1 MKISYIKSIHDNT
14 SFKFFKNI
22 GMNGIELQDLENVDK
37 VLENLIEN
45 DYKTFFV
52 TNEVAGY
59 SQDLFKKYYQEGMVV
74 IYEGIPQE
82 VDVEMINELSCIII
96 DKENN

>member
-37 VLENLIEN
+37 VLQNLIEN
-45 DYKTFFV
+45 DYKTFFI
-52 TNEVAGY
+52 TNEVAGH
-59 SQDLFKKYYQEGMVV
+59 SQDLFKKYYNSK
-74 IYEGIPQE
+74 
-82 VDVEMINELSCIII
+82 DINIII
-96 DKENN
+96 AKRKN

>member
-1 MKISYIKSIHDNT
+1 M
-14 SFKFFKNI
+14 
-22 GMNGIELQDLENVDK
+22 DK

-59 SQDLFKKYYQEGMVV
+59 SQDLFKKYYNSK
-74 IYEGIPQE
+74 
-82 VDVEMINELSCIII
+82 DINIII
-96 DKENN
+96 AKTKN

>member
-22 GMNGIELQDLENVDK
+22 GMDGIELQDLENVDK
-37 VLENLIEN
+37 VLNTLIEK
-45 DYKTFFV
+45 DYTTFFI

-59 SQDLFKKYYQEGMVV
+59 SQDLFKKYYNSK
-74 IYEGIPQE
+74 
-82 VDVEMINELSCIII
+82 DINIII
-96 DKENN
+96 AKTKN

>member
-22 GMNGIELQDLENVDK
+22 GMDGIELQDLENVDK
-37 VLENLIEN
+37 VLENLIKD
-45 DYKTFFV
+45 DYKTFFI

-59 SQDLFKKYYQEGMVV
+59 S
-74 IYEGIPQE
+74 
-82 VDVEMINELSCIII
+82 
-96 DKENN
+96 